1 MGERASAPRECSL
14 SALALAGP
22 LRQVF
27 FESRGLINRYL
38 SLRPSK
44 KFLLRPKDRP
54 SKPVLIYDMR
64 MIVSDEDLALA
75 AAGGDADA
83 YQLLLTRVYDRLF
96 GLCFRL
102 TGARAEAEDL
112 TQDICLALPGKLS
125 GYRAQAKVTTWLYR
139 VAVNAATDRR
149 RRATTY
155 SRATS
160 GWGDWELDRQASV
173 TEKADAT
180 AWLYGA
186 IAGLNPALRDT
197 LALVLDDV
205 THAEAADI
213 LGVTEGT
220 ISWRVS
226 EAKTRLRIAKER
238 EEAS

>member
-1 MGERASAPRECSL
+1 
-14 SALALAGP
+14 
-22 LRQVF
+22 
-27 FESRGLINRYL
+27 
-38 SLRPSK
+38 
-44 KFLLRPKDRP
+44 
-54 SKPVLIYDMR
+54 MR
-64 MIVSDEDLALA
+64 MTVTDEDLALA

-102 TGARAEAEDL
+102 TGTRAEAEDL

-149 RRATTY
+149 RRAASY
-155 SRATS
+155 SRATG
-160 GWGDWELDRQASV
+160 GWGDWEVDRQATA
-173 TEKADAT
+173 TEAAT
-180 AWLYGA
+180 SKAWLYAA
-186 IAGLNPALRDT
+186 IAGLKPALRDT

-205 THAEAADI
+205 THADAAEI

-226 EAKTRLRIAKER
+226 EAKTRLRLAKDM